1 MEIFAEKISLA
12 LLILVG
18 VSALIYLLVMLMPA
32 DYIDNQTSAALQSGA
47 MTKDDVYVLKNSTV

>member
-1 MEIFAEKISLA
+1 MWKYLLKRISLA

-32 DYIDNQTSAALQSGA
+32 DYI
-47 MTKDDVYVLKNSTV
+47 